1 MLTLWQAR
9 DVAQSY
15 YGYSAGGSIPH
26 SAKTFAKQ
34 TFMQE
39 MSHRWKCEYAM
50 RTLASPHI
58 KSYCCWN
65 PKTKLLR
72 WFLLTSANFSKA
84 AWGTEEKDSSQFRIR
99 SYEAGVLIIADGDDA
114 ATHGGGGG
122 SGGGGAAAGF
132 DGGSDGAGRLVSAQ
146 HPLLARA
153 GKDRIVPLPYDLPL
167 TKYEYTTTAAMRV
180 VRCPARPTHRQE
192 RVHPS
197 EMNPSLP
204 WDALHSNSVHEH
216 LFFDPAFNS
225 GASVL
230 HLC

>member
-26 SAKTFAKQ
+26 SAQTFAKQ

-204 WDALHSNSVHEH
+204 
-216 LFFDPAFNS
+216 
-225 GASVL
+225 
-230 HLC
+230 